1 MFRPLAMKHVRIQ
14 ILTGDLPRACLT
26 LAELGIFSPDPRP
39 DMEGEFPR
47 LPGEHYG
54 DLYAQAHSRLERILK
69 LVPLATVLQLQEL
82 REVTEADLERLG
94 ERLREIWGRC
104 SEIEEQFRQLNEE
117 ERGVRQLEHALDNFA
132 HLDLDL
138 GLLQGEKL
146 FLHLA
151 VGSAPR
157 SNIPQLREALT
168 LAGSFLYV
176 FMEGEEYAHIIV
188 AGPRG
193 EREEEVH
200 HLLDT
205 AGFTPFEI
213 PRELNQEPER
223 VRREL
228 QARRE
233 TATAR
238 RRKLDEELEAYRR
251 EIGDELEQAR
261 RTLAMAE
268 PFVQVDSAARSSGL
282 LATIRGWV
290 PARELPRLHEALQA
304 QLGNPYLILDR
315 NPEPRERA
323 DVPTAMR
330 PGRLTRPFTTLVK
343 EYGIPRYGEID
354 PTLLFAVSFMFM
366 FGMMF
371 GDIGHGLVIIAAAWF
386 ARRTL
391 RSFVPFVVGN
401 GIAATLF
408 GALYGSIFGFEEVL
422 HPLWIAPLSDPIY
435 MLKVAL
441 GWGVGFL
448 LLISVANIYNRLIT
462 GLAQEALFGPNGV
475 VSVILYLSL
484 LGGFYNLSQDNGF
497 GILPGIAFAL
507 SILSLVVYQAHELHA
522 PVGERIIV
530 ALVESFE
537 AITGYMSNTLSFLRV
552 AAFSLNHVALAIAVF
567 TLADQMGPTGHWIT
581 VVLGNVFILVLEGA
595 IVTIQA
601 LRLEYY
607 EGFSRFFSG
616 DGREFKPLRLAGRES
631 AEF

>member
-1 MFRPLAMKHVRIQ
+1 MLTPLAMKHIRLQ
-14 ILTGDLPRACLT
+14 LLTEDLPRACLT
-26 LAELGIFSPDPRP
+26 LAELEVFSPDPRP
-39 DMEGEFPR
+39 QLEEEFPG
-47 LPGEHYG
+47 LPGERYAE
-54 DLYAQAHSRLERILK
+54 LFAQAHSRLERILK
-69 LVPLATVLQLQEL
+69 LVPLAPELGLRAL
-82 REVTEADLERLG
+82 REIDEASLEGLG

-104 SEIEEQFRQLNEE
+104 SAFEEQFRQISEE

-157 SNIPQLREALT
+157 NNIPQLREALA

-176 FMEGEEYAHIIV
+176 FMESEEHAHIIV

-193 EREEEVH
+193 KREEEVQ

-233 TATAR
+233 AAATRRQALEAELGAYQAEVRDELQEAR
-238 RRKLDEELEAYRR
+238 RA
-251 EIGDELEQAR
+251 
-261 RTLAMAE
+261 LAMAE
-268 PFVQVDSAARSSGL
+268 PFVTVDSAARSSGL
-282 LATIRGWV
+282 LSMIRGWV
-290 PARELPRLHEALQA
+290 PARELPGLRSALHQR
-304 QLGNPYLILDR
+304 LGNPFLILERD
-315 NPEPRERA
+315 PEPKERA
-323 DVPTAMR
+323 EVPTAMR

-354 PTLLFAVSFMFM
+354 PTLLFALSFMFM

-371 GDIGHGLVIIAAAWF
+371 GDIGHGLTIVAGAWF
-386 ARRTL
+386 GRRIL
-391 RSFVPFVVGN
+391 KSFVPFVVGN
-401 GIAATLF
+401 GLSATLF
-408 GALYGSIFGFEEVL
+408 GVLYGSIFGFEEVL
-422 HPLWIAPLSDPIY
+422 HPVWIAPLSDPIY

-448 LLISVANIYNRLIT
+448 LLISLVNIYNRLIT
-462 GLAQEALFGPNGV
+462 GFTQEALFGPNGV
-475 VSVILYLSL
+475 VSVLLYLSL
-484 LGGFYNLSQDNGF
+484 LGGFYNLYQDHGF
-497 GILPGIAFAL
+497 GILPGLGCAL
-507 SILSLVVYQAHELHA
+507 SILSLVVYQAHEQHAA
-522 PVGERIIV
+522 PVGERIVI

-567 TLADQMGPTGHWIT
+567 TLAEQMGPTGHWIT
-581 VVLGNVFILVLEGA
+581 IVLGNLFILVLEGA

-607 EGFSRFFSG
+607 EGFSRFFAG
-616 DGREFKPLRLAGRES
+616 DGREFKPLRLAGRE
-631 AEF
+631 EG

>member
-1 MFRPLAMKHVRIQ
+1 MKQLRIQ
-14 ILTGDLPRACLT
+14 ILTEDLPRACLI
-26 LAELGIFSPDPRP
+26 LAELGVFSPDPRP
-39 DMEGEFPR
+39 ELEQEFPR
-47 LPGEHYG
+47 LPAERYGE
-54 DLYAQAHSRLERILK
+54 LYAQAHSRIERILK
-69 LVPLATVLQLQEL
+69 LIPLDAPLRLPKL
-82 REVTEADLERLG
+82 REVSEADLERLLV
-94 ERLREIWGRC
+94 RLREIWGHC
-104 SEIEEQFRQLNEE
+104 SAFEEEFREVGEE

-138 GLLQGEKL
+138 GLLQGEKM

-151 VGSAPR
+151 IGSAPR
-157 SNIPQLREALT
+157 SNIPQLKEALA

-176 FMEGEEYAHIIV
+176 FMESEEHAHIIV

-228 QARRE
+228 EVRRAAIIKRRRE
-233 TATAR
+233 LEGR
-238 RRKLDEELEAYRR
+238 LQGYRDEVREELEA
-251 EIGDELEQAR
+251 AR

-268 PFVQVDSAARSSGL
+268 PFVQVDTAARSSGL
-282 LATIRGWV
+282 LSMLRGWA
-290 PARELPRLHEALQA
+290 PARDLPRIRQALA
-304 QLGNPYLILDR
+304 RLDNPFLIL
-315 NPEPRERA
+315 ER
-323 DVPTAMR
+323 DPTPKERPFVPTAMR
-330 PGRLTRPFTTLVK
+330 PNRLTRPFTALVK

-354 PTLLFAVSFMFM
+354 PTLLFAASFMFM

-371 GDIGHGLVIIAAAWF
+371 GDIGHGLVIVAAAWF
-386 ARRTL
+386 GRRAL
-391 RSFVPFVVGN
+391 KSFVPFVVGN
-401 GIAATLF
+401 GLAATLF
-408 GALYGSIFGFEEVL
+408 GFLYGSLFGFEEVL
-422 HPLWIAPLSDPIY
+422 HPLWIAPLSNPIY

-448 LLISVANIYNRLIT
+448 LLISLVNIYNRVIT
-462 GLAQEALFGPNGV
+462 GRTQEALFGPNGV

-484 LGGFYNLSQDNGF
+484 LAGFYNLYLGKGF
-497 GILPGIAFAL
+497 GILPGLGFAL

-567 TLADQMGPTGHWIT
+567 TLADQMGPAGHWIT
-581 VVLGNVFILVLEGA
+581 VVLGNLFILVLEGA

-607 EGFSRFFSG
+607 EGFSRFFAG
-616 DGREFKPLRLAGRES
+616 DGREFKPLRLAGTE
-631 AEF
+631 EVYKG